1 MKCASFIVRGVVAA
15 AMLALVPNEAAAQ
28 TVSPGPYYATPSWNQ
43 KLQCDTPATC
53 PRFVVLSNWNNEAVL
68 DRETGL
74 VWERSPLAPC
84 LAGGPF
90 GCTHPDSG
98 RRIWVFAIDRCQKL
112 NAGGRMGWRLP
123 RVEELATLM
132 DRSATST
139 PVLFPGHPFVG
150 VQADFYWSTTPN
162 VDFPV
167 EMMGVDFF
175 GDKFVTDVGAKTNEN
190 FVWCVRG
197 ASSDPS

>member
-1 MKCASFIVRGVVAA
+1 MKRASFIVRGVVAV
-15 AMLALVPNEAAAQ
+15 AMLAGGPMRAVAQ

-43 KLQCDTPATC
+43 KLSCDTPATC

-74 VWERSPLAPC
+74 LWERSPLAPC

-98 RRIWVFAIDRCQKL
+98 KRTWFFANDRCQKL
-112 NAGGRMGWRLP
+112 NAGGRMGWRMP

-132 DRSATST
+132 DRSAISA
-139 PVLFPGHPFVG
+139 PLVPP
-150 VQADFYWSTTPN
+150 
-162 VDFPV
+162 
-167 EMMGVDFF
+167 
-175 GDKFVTDVGAKTNEN
+175 
-190 FVWCVRG
+190 
-197 ASSDPS
+197 